1 MLLKGA
7 NKIKSVRFRRWTRKT
22 YAVFAS
28 LGKIISIGNL
38 KIEMAGQTLFC
49 GFERFNRNFTEQP
62 DDEADSEYNPESF
75 STDILLTAE
84 IISIPVS
91 QYTEAA
97 DLIPVFCINQRL
109 EQFRLV

>member
-22 YAVFAS
+22 YAVFA
-28 LGKIISIGNL
+28 
-38 KIEMAGQTLFC
+38 
-49 GFERFNRNFTEQP
+49 
-62 DDEADSEYNPESF
+62 
-75 STDILLTAE
+75 